1 MKRAQAQTNAVPKR
15 TGHLFK
21 WNIYSK
27 LRNPFFILEYYY
39 FCPRIP
45 TYPVFFNIFFT
56 RWFLIWKFQKQKWR
70 EMQIP
75 FLQQTGKC
83 KECSLSPF
91 TRYAY
96 WYSSRP
102 TQSWQTAWVWKFKV
116 LSTSWCSRQMQTYPQ
131 RTESNS
137 CRTKKKKV
145 KSNNFVNFFRQIS
158 FLLNNK
164 RDANGKIGNHDR
176 MCHGHSPG
184 KRKTKNNSWNK
195 LNLLS

>member
-83 KECSLSPF
+83 EECSLSPF

-116 LSTSWCSRQMQTYPQ
+116 WLPRDFPASPGVKSLPSCAGVWVRSLVRELGSPCLSA
-131 RTESNS
+131 
-137 CRTKKKKV
+137 KKKSIKQ
-145 KSNNFVNFFRQIS
+145 KQYC
-158 FLLNNK
+158 NK
-164 RDANGKIGNHDR
+164 FNKEFKKLEKKIKCSYIKCNR
-176 MCHGHSPG
+176 FTRYQELCE
-184 KRKTKNNSWNK
+184 
-195 LNLLS
+195 